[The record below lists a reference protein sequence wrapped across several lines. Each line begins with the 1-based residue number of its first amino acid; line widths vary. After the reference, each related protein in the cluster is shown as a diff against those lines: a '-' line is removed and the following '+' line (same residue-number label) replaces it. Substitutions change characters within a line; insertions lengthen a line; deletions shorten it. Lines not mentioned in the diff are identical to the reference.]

1 MQDSIVMQQSVRR
14 KPEASALPFDAAKL
28 DKLMDEAGIDILLAT
43 SKHNVQYLLG
53 AERAIFFDYMDA
65 LGVSRYL
72 PVMVYPKGAPDKA
85 AFIGHRLETH
95 QREVAPLWIPEVKT
109 TASGSVDAIA
119 RAVECV
125 RAAGVPSKRIGVEL
139 PFLPMDAG
147 RALSQALP
155 DSEIKDALFVLE
167 RLRAV
172 KTPAELAKLRK
183 ASELVIE
190 AMLEVIATH
199 GPGHTKQEISDAL
212 RVAEVKRG
220 LTFEYCLL
228 AAGASHNRAP
238 SDQRWEQGDVLS
250 LDSGGN
256 FHGYIGDLARMAIL
270 GEPDGE
276 LQELLSEIETIQR
289 TAFAAVQPGRMGGD
303 IYAAAEK
310 LLKQSKQRD
319 NMEFLAHGMGLVSHE
334 APRLTA
340 NGPVP
345 YDDTDAR
352 RPLEPGM
359 VVSIETTLKHPRR
372 GFIKLEDTVVVM
384 DNGHEIFGE
393 GGRGWNRGG
402 AKRTTKMQ

>member
-1 MQDSIVMQQSVRR
+1 MQERAR
-14 KPEASALPFDAAKL
+14 LTPEALAIPFDAAKL
-28 DKLMDEAGIDILLAT
+28 DRLMEDAGLDVLLAT

-72 PVMVYPKGAPDKA
+72 PIMVYPKGAPEKA

-95 QREVAPLWIPEVKT
+95 QRAVAPLWIPEVKT
-109 TASGSVDAIA
+109 KASGSVDAMALAI
-119 RAVECV
+119 EFI
-125 RAAGVPSKRIGVEL
+125 RAAGVPRKRIGVEL
-139 PFLPMDAG
+139 AFLPMDAG
-147 RALSQALP
+147 KALSEALP

-190 AMLEVIATH
+190 AMLEVIGVH
-199 GPGHTKQEISDAL
+199 GHGHTKREIADAL

-256 FHGYIGDLARMAIL
+256 FHGYIGDLARMAVL
-270 GEPDGE
+270 GEPDAE
-276 LQELLSEIETIQR
+276 LQEVLSEIEAIQR
-289 TAFAAVQPGRMGGD
+289 AAFAAVRPGRVGGD
-303 IYAAAEK
+303 IYASAEK
-310 LLKQSKQRD
+310 LLKQSKHCD

-345 YDDTDAR
+345 YDDTDAK
-352 RPLEPGM
+352 RPLEPRM

-372 GFIKLEDTVVVM
+372 GFIKLEDTVAVT

-402 AKRTTKMQ
+402 AARTR